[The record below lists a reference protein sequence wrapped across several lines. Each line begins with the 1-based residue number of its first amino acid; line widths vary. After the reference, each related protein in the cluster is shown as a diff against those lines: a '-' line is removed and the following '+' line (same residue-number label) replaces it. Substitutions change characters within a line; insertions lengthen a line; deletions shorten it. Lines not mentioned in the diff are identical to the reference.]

1 MQLDFALPAGR
12 LATLLHGATMVVEDP
27 AVFQIEGPGALACL
41 QGLLTNDLISP
52 GVNSLVYGALL
63 TPKGM
68 IVVDPWVIRES
79 AVFLLLA
86 SRSAHPAT
94 GELLHRSLPPRLA
107 RVTDL
112 TGQLR
117 LAWFLGTAA
126 PERLA
131 RAIGGPVPGPGN
143 VMRFPD
149 HGSLLL
155 AGGTPHAPF
164 RALAL
169 GTVQEIEDLGIRFE
183 RAGGQRSGDADLAA
197 ARVLGGWP
205 TLGREIDERTL
216 PQEVRY
222 DELGGVSYTKGCY
235 TGQETVARIHFRGHV
250 NKTLRG
256 LIFEGEELLR
266 ERSLVVGEKEVG
278 AIRTVIAADGRLFAL
293 GTVRRELDP
302 AITLEAGGREGRLI
316 NLPIDPALAGVGP

>member
-1 MQLDFALPAGR
+1 MQLDFALPAGH
-12 LATLLHGATMVVEDP
+12 LATLLRGATMVVEDP

-52 GVNSLVYGALL
+52 GENSLVYGALL

-79 AVFLLLA
+79 AGFTLLA

-94 GELLHRSLPPRLA
+94 AELLHRSLPPRLA

-112 TGQLR
+112 TGQRR
-117 LAWFLGTAA
+117 LAWLLGAA
-126 PERLA
+126 AAERLA
-131 RAIGGPVPGPGN
+131 RASGGAVPGPGN
-143 VMRFPD
+143 VIRLPD
-149 HGSLLL
+149 HGGLLL

-164 RALAL
+164 RVMAL
-169 GTVQEIEDLGIRFE
+169 GTMQEIEDLGTRFE
-183 RAGGQRSGDADLAA
+183 HAGGQRSGDADLAA

-256 LIFEGEELLR
+256 LLFEGEAPLQ
-266 ERSLVVGEKEVG
+266 ERTLTIGEKEVG
-278 AIRTVIAADGRLFAL
+278 VIRTAIAADGHLFTL

-302 AITLEAGGREGRLI
+302 AITLHAGGREGRLI
-316 NLPIDPALAGVGP
+316 NLPVDPALAGVGP